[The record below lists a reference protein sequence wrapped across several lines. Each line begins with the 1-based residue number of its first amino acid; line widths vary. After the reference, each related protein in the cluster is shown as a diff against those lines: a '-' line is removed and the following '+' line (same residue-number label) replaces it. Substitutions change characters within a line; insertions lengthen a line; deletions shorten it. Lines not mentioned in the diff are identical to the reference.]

1 MGMDSP
7 PARWGILGGASSL
20 LSIFCFLFFVP
31 LCFAQTTLPG
41 GGHNY
46 LMPGDS
52 IWHELSLQAGD
63 QMTWNLWLA
72 AGDANAGSATLSL
85 VSSVEGKLW
94 QRQFGPEGASARED
108 VKITKPARYRLT
120 LTSNGKSGRV
130 ADLGA
135 WAKYGPS
142 NRTPFPPPSVQKIA
156 ESFNAGDKFVVEFEF
171 LFADTLKL
179 QTLRDLDLPKNLAA
193 VWAITPLQ
201 DSIAAAASVSRWL
214 GDAGLIRLREGSPK
228 GGTITLRLELDM
240 GEGGESTIY
249 IAPGAKPPVWLPHT
263 VRMTTIHQHSSWNA
277 VIVPPIAVLAETL
290 ASRAPDPPRAPY
302 AAISFRA
309 HGLDSTTVR
318 QLTEIYAERDSLMH
332 ERYLRRKSI
341 VGYDTLF
348 LTSAH
353 AFLPP
358 DLHAAMAT
366 PLARKSQAKIE
377 HAHTYSVTWFVEG
390 SKEDA
395 DQAKLYAWRYNESRA
410 ALPSAKDEIF
420 WDSSV
425 LTLEP
430 ELHVHHAAVAA
441 QPATMQLAP
450 PRPLDERMED
460 KRRYIETYQNI
471 WGLFLE
477 NSSKDTLVLVWKSTQ
492 EIERP
497 LLSGIKRWPKLAR
510 YAVVIFAILGLL
522 GVVALYELR
531 RREAK
536 RKNIAKELDA
546 ELEKARQVQLKL
558 LPGAPLNVAGIEIYG
573 LHQSMQSVG
582 GDYYDFFPLE
592 DGSVLIC
599 VADVAGHGLAAA
611 MLMSNLQATLRAV
624 AQSNRSVSEM
634 VSLLNR
640 EMFNRTSP
648 ERFVTMLLAKI
659 SADRTLITICNAGH
673 NPGYI
678 VRTNGNIVEL
688 DAGGLMLGVM
698 DIFPFIEIDEGLD
711 PGDMVVFYTDGIPEA
726 TIGEED
732 MFGYDRLKYFLTNNR
747 SERLVDIAQGLFRR
761 VTPAGNGMIEDD
773 MCIVLVRVKTE
784 RKAVPRPQS
793 TPEKEKR

>member
-1 MGMDSP
+1 MVGV
-7 PARWGILGGASSL
+7 SL
-20 LSIFCFLFFVP
+20 QFSVFIFLFSVP
-31 LCFAQTTLPG
+31 LLIAQTTLPG
-41 GGHNY
+41 GGHSY

-52 IWHELSLQAGD
+52 IGHELSLQAGD
-63 QMTWNLWLA
+63 QLTWNLWLA
-72 AGDANAGSATLSL
+72 AGDQRVGSATLLL

-94 QRQFGPEGASARED
+94 QKDFGPEGASARED

-135 WAKYGPS
+135 WPKYGPG
-142 NRTPFPPPSVQKIA
+142 NRTPFPPPSVQKVA
-156 ESFNAGDKFVVEFEF
+156 ESFTPGDKFVVEFEF
-171 LFADTLKL
+171 LFADTMKL
-179 QTLRDLDLPKNLAA
+179 QTLRELELPKNLAN
-193 VWAITPLQ
+193 VWAITPMQ
-201 DSIAAAASVSRWL
+201 DSIVAAASVSRWL
-214 GDAGLIRLREGSPK
+214 GDAGLMRLREGAPK
-228 GGTITLRLELDM
+228 GGTITLRLELSM
-240 GEGGESTIY
+240 NEAGESTVY
-249 IAPGAKPPVWLPHT
+249 IASGARPPAWLPPT
-263 VRMTTIHQHSSWNA
+263 ARMTTIHVHNSWNA
-277 VIVPPIAVLAETL
+277 VIIPPISVLAETL
-290 ASRAPDPPRAPY
+290 ATRAPDPPRAPY

-309 HGLDSTTVR
+309 HGLDSSTVR
-318 QLTEIYAERDSLMH
+318 QLTEIYTERDSLIR
-332 ERYLRRKSI
+332 ERYLRRRTI

-358 DLHAAMAT
+358 DLQVAIAV
-366 PLARKSQAKIE
+366 PLTKSQGKTE
-377 HAHTYSVTWFVEG
+377 RPRKYTVSWFADG
-390 SKEDA
+390 PKENLE
-395 DQAKLYAWRYNESRA
+395 QAKLFEWRYDESRA
-410 ALPSAKDEIF
+410 ALLSAKDEIF
-420 WDSSV
+420 WDSSAV
-425 LTLEP
+425 ALRP
-430 ELHVHHAAVAA
+430 ELHVHRAASSA
-441 QPATMQLAP
+441 QPGAIQLSP
-450 PRPLDERMED
+450 PKSLDE
-460 KRRYIETYQNI
+460 KAAGQRRYIESFQNV

-477 NSSKDTLVLVWKSTQ
+477 NNSRDTLVLAWKSTL

-497 LLSGIKRWPKLAR
+497 LLSGFKRWPRLAR
-510 YAVVIFAILGLL
+510 YAVGVFAILALL

-531 RREAK
+531 RREQK
-536 RKNIAKELDA
+536 RKSIAKELDS

-582 GDYYDFFPLE
+582 GDYYDFFQLE
-592 DGSVLIC
+592 DGSVLLC

-624 AQSNRSVSEM
+624 AQSGKSVSDM
-634 VSLLNR
+634 VALLNR

-659 SADRTLITICNAGH
+659 SPDRSLITICNAGH

-698 DIFPFIEIDEGLD
+698 DIFPFIELDEGLD

-773 MCIVLVRVKTE
+773 MAIVLVRVKPE
-784 RKAVPRPQS
+784 RKSVPHPQF
-793 TPEKEKR
+793 TTEKEKRS